1 MKAHKFFLFLV
12 SAALAVALFTGCS
25 GTTSGVGSEN
35 EDSNNTNQIKPS
47 NVQFKDY
54 KFKVSHLP
62 HDSEGLTV
70 YARTIVADKYYYV
83 DHFGKITNYTPDTC
97 ITGTVSLPA
106 EYTKLEI
113 VLVDMST
120 AVNEDDEGDAKY
132 YALLNSDCY
141 NAATDTY
148 EFADY
153 YEIWQRTT
161 YATQTYYGINEKDF
175 KPIEFGKEY
184 AFDYQTTP
192 YLLFYAD
199 DVKRDSLKAAIQET
213 KYTVINSSGEE
224 REETTYTKVYW
235 SSDITKIMSYD
246 KELDY
251 LLNYNKQC
259 KTNKVYIMVKPFYYD
274 YKQDKGKNTE
284 VKVTISLTEN
294 ETPYFDEGEYKLKFI
309 NLPYGSDGLKIVAKG
324 KDGSAYS
331 NYDIGA
337 VVSSAPEAYIEKT
350 IEILEPFETMN
361 FNFVDSNNIPK
372 YYIPLTSD
380 SYDAATGVYVIKGYY
395 YYYYDDTIKDTTKP
409 YAACSENYIEPLE
422 FDVKYD
428 FNTKEKPF
436 RIFKVSNAKDK
447 IIRINKTSSW
457 NIDLYAS
464 TDKAKILTYNSNKI
478 TDTTF
483 YECTANEVYF
493 MVKPNRY
500 DFESSISI
508 TFIDVLPKITN
519 TLEIDKAY
527 FASDGYLYVSGTNS
541 SVHSNS
547 ILFRYDIETGER
559 TQIKNFYDSIIT
571 ISEVDEGKLYISHDT
586 SISVMDLATGTF
598 STLVSNLP
606 NNPTAFVNY
615 KDNKLVISGRIYG
628 CSYGAF
634 IILDK
639 QTGNWKEATEINMQ
653 VNRGYPDLADEMFYF
668 SDLDLFIHTTE
679 YITSEDLYFTRIVDE
694 DTDAPKYY
702 SMNPDSSNDYDC
714 RAPLKILSQ
723 DPLQFLCK
731 QGSVF
736 AIHPEKITPP
746 TDPYEY
752 VKEVKGWCTYE
763 GTPYRTYNDCY
774 LTDDYIYYMRSDI
787 TEDICTVLKCAR
799 SDPKEVIEE
808 KEYKDELGIKF
819 FFKNNKLYLLANG
832 TEAIY
837 WVGSNRDY
845 EVFLH
850 EIDF

>member
-35 EDSNNTNQIKPS
+35 EDSNNTNQTKPS

-148 EFADY
+148 EFAGY

-246 KELDY
+246 KDLDY

-331 NYDIGA
+331 TYDIGA
-337 VVSSAPEAYIEKT
+337 VVSSTPEAYIEKT

-380 SYDAATGVYVIKGYY
+380 SYDAATGVYVMDGFY
-395 YYYYDDTIKDTTKP
+395 YYYYDETYNPRDPYVATDESWLKDLSYGTEYNFDASVLPYLLFKAETEVDKLISVSIDNDSECDIYLSEDKDELMTYKAKKHTTTGLSYKCKSQNVYIMLKPKEYIFGEGITQPKCSITVYDVSYELKKSLEIENAIVASNGKIYAYGTYGSNTGKSELFCIDPADNFTRTRIVNMTDEIYALSEVEPGIIYVSSEDGCITKINIATSVVTPLITDFPRTPKYIHMYKNGKLIIFANNNGATAWYLYFMDKDTGDYQEFSQHATSMQNVYYYPEEDIFFFEHAGSPADIYFLKLYDVDTADP
-409 YAACSENYIEPLE
+409 KLYYYDSKYHGSYNIRYPTHIFKTEPLQILSPGG
-422 FDVKYD
+422 V
-428 FNTKEKPF
+428 
-436 RIFKVSNAKDK
+436 IF
-447 IIRINKTSSW
+447 
-457 NIDLYAS
+457 NIDLSLTESPEY
-464 TDKAKILTYNSNKI
+464 KANWCL
-478 TDTTF
+478 
-483 YECTANEVYF
+483 
-493 MVKPNRY
+493 Y
-500 DFESSISI
+500 DNQLDIS
-508 TFIDVLPKITN
+508 
-519 TLEIDKAY
+519 A
-527 FASDGYLYVSGTNS
+527 
-541 SVHSNS
+541 
-547 ILFRYDIETGER
+547 
-559 TQIKNFYDSIIT
+559 
-571 ISEVDEGKLYISHDT
+571 
-586 SISVMDLATGTF
+586 
-598 STLVSNLP
+598 
-606 NNPTAFVNY
+606 
-615 KDNKLVISGRIYG
+615 KDF
-628 CSYGAF
+628 C
-634 IILDK
+634 
-639 QTGNWKEATEINMQ
+639 
-653 VNRGYPDLADEMFYF
+653 
-668 SDLDLFIHTTE
+668 
-679 YITSEDLYFTRIVDE
+679 IV
-694 DTDAPKYY
+694 
-702 SMNPDSSNDYDC
+702 
-714 RAPLKILSQ
+714 
-723 DPLQFLCK
+723 
-731 QGSVF
+731 G
-736 AIHPEKITPP
+736 
-746 TDPYEY
+746 
-752 VKEVKGWCTYE
+752 
-763 GTPYRTYNDCY
+763 
-774 LTDDYIYYMRSDI
+774 DYIYYLIYQYSDDEI
-787 TEDICTVLKCAR
+787 TVKKCALASPDTVLETR
-799 SDPKEVIEE
+799 TYPEE
-808 KEYKDELGIKF
+808 KPVNLYKSGD
-819 FFKNNKLYLLANG
+819 KLYLLTNSQRSVISG
-832 TEAIY
+832 ERCY
-837 WVGSNRDY
+837 KVY
-845 EVFLH
+845 LH